1 MRVALSVLL
10 LSFSALVLARADAG
24 PDVKRREDEMARM
37 LAQRVPSGEEL
48 FCAKQRVA
56 VEAAKWDIDN
66 HIERRPVYLEP
77 GFIREPLKER
87 ELLQQRHALM
97 VDELRVRCG
106 LR

>member
-1 MRVALSVLL
+1 MRAVFCALLVCF
-10 LSFSALVLARADAG
+10 FSLAFGQVPA
-24 PDVKRREDEMARM
+24 VEETKRRQDEMARM

-77 GFIREPLKER
+77 GFTRAPLV
-87 ELLQQRHALM
+87 ELHLRQQQYRQLS
-97 VDELRVRCG
+97 DEYRVRCAG
-106 LR
+106 R